1 MMQHKLKKYSIR
13 AGIIFL
19 ITLALLTY
27 LSTTIDNML
36 LPKVKT
42 SEVIA
47 GTLSGEND
55 GDMKTKYLLPLSS
68 VNSFGDSARVFVI
81 DPYITDKTTVSEI
94 FVTITGQDELY
105 YEVTSNSLFSDMAV
119 IYKTSKSISDGDRV
133 YIEEE

>member
-68 VNSFGDSARVFVI
+68 VNSFGDSASVFVI